1 MSADRG
7 VAVDHTTIFRWIQAY
22 APELDKRLRPHLR
35 MTTGSWRVDETDVK
49 VKGRWVYL
57 YRAVDGRGQTINF
70 RFRQRSRQLDHRG
83 GAAVED
89 PSILEE
95 THALPALPLDG
106 DN

>member
-1 MSADRG
+1 MSRSC
-7 VAVDHTTIFRWIQAY
+7 W
-22 APELDKRLRPHLR
+22 
-35 MTTGSWRVDETDVK
+35 
-49 VKGRWVYL
+49 
-57 YRAVDGRGQTINF
+57 
-70 RFRQRSRQLDHRG
+70 FRQRSRQLDHRG